1 MVVRAPAD
9 LNTPPQTLHTPHTR
23 RSVFILN
30 PIISLVCIGTLPLD
44 EIVSRPNDVMTRM
57 ALKSGGYVFR

>member
-1 MVVRAPAD
+1 MWW
-9 LNTPPQTLHTPHTR
+9 
-23 RSVFILN
+23 SVFILN